1 MRCADLQCRSCFPV
15 GRKVYSMTI
24 LFTSIVVRAL
34 SRWCTRVNGGL
45 VAGEM
50 HPFLFLLFC
59 NYLLFLPAIPA
70 SGINGTSTGRR
81 LSTANWLAGDA
92 MGAVVEARWIQ
103 YRNVFIVFSS
113 TTLNGFLKGLKRFYS
128 EYSIIIQ

>member
-1 MRCADLQCRSCFPV
+1 MCGPSMSVLLPGWQEGILNDHSFH
-15 GRKVYSMTI
+15 VYC
-24 LFTSIVVRAL
+24 VRAL

-45 VAGEM
+45 VVAEM
-50 HPFLFLLFC
+50 HPFLLLLFC